1 MQKCAE
7 KVNEKYGEGT
17 VRVDIKDQY
26 YNMRQQVEP
35 LMHIIDIAFAAM
47 QEAGV
52 TESEGYPWR
61 NRRCSVVVQG
71 TALSEYLCR
80 RTEFSRSLRIC
91 SYSVYRKGYERDC
104 QDSRTDC
111 QEILRKLIR

>member
-1 MQKCAE
+1 
-7 KVNEKYGEGT
+7 
-17 VRVDIKDQY
+17 
-26 YNMRQQVEP
+26 MRQQVEP

-52 TESEGYPWR
+52 EPKVKAIRGR

-80 RTEFSRSLRIC
+80 RTEFPRSLRIC